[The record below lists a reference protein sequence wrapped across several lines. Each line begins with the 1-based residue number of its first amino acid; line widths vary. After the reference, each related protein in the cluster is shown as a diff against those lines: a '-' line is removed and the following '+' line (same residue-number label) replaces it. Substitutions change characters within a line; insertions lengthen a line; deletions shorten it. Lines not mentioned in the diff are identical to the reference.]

1 MAELDAVLPALRASG
16 EAPFAMMVR
25 GTTYRERAEAAPA
38 LLDSLGQAY
47 VEGKRYGNTKEFPIA
62 TLRGVE
68 VSASPMLSSD
78 EMIVKL
84 SVPGRTRSIQA
95 KDFTGQETTPLGLV
109 RRVENMVGD
118 TENYR
123 GELGRRH
130 DYATTRMAELKLL
143 RTNPRAQRRVERQ
156 TATAGDAH
164 RATPDQYGQ
173 PRGEGPGRRTSGSDG
188 RAGPATG
195 VESGPEPDACV
206 VGGVR
211 RRGTRPPRRSPHRDA
226 ATAADRVDSAP
237 DHEAPEVPRA
247 VRLAYM
253 GMANPNTTPICHARD
268 VMPQRSRR
276 SGQDRDHTR
285 DQDRTGNAAA
295 VPAAWIGDRV
305 PPLRL
310 RDLNGRYG
318 VESPLCTAYPCRY
331 RGVLRPQVARYV

>member
-1 MAELDAVLPALRASG
+1 MSDKRRRLEMLTALLRISTDSPEAKARAAEHQDRMDALGRQPGWSLALNPTPALRA
-16 EAPFAMMVR
+16 
-25 GTTYRERAEAAPA
+25 
-38 LLDSLGQAY
+38 
-47 VEGKRYGNTKEFPIA
+47 EF
-62 TLRGVE
+62 
-68 VSASPMLSSD
+68 
-78 EMIVKL
+78 
-84 SVPGRTRSIQA
+84 
-95 KDFTGQETTPLGLV
+95 
-109 RRVENMVGD
+109 GD
-118 TENYR
+118 
-123 GELGRRH
+123 
-130 DYATTRMAELKLL
+130 AELA
-143 RTNPRAQRRVERQ
+143 R
-156 TATAGDAH
+156 
-164 RATPDQYGQ
+164 
-173 PRGEGPGRRTSGSDG
+173 
-188 RAGPATG
+188 RAG
-195 VESGPEPDACV
+195 
-206 VGGVR
+206 
-211 RRGTRPPRRSPHRDA
+211 RSPHRDA

>member
-1 MAELDAVLPALRASG
+1 MWATAGSPRERQRSPRTGAKGRNAAERRSARREVTVCENQMAELDAVLPALRASG

-38 LLDSLGQAY
+38 LLDSLRQAY

-95 KDFTGQETTPLGLV
+95 KDFTGQETAPLGLV

-143 RTNPRAQRRVERQ
+143 RTNPSS
-156 TATAGDAH
+156 TAT
-164 RATPDQYGQ
+164 
-173 PRGEGPGRRTSGSDG
+173 S
-188 RAGPATG
+188 
-195 VESGPEPDACV
+195 
-206 VGGVR
+206 
-211 RRGTRPPRRSPHRDA
+211 
-226 ATAADRVDSAP
+226 
-237 DHEAPEVPRA
+237 
-247 VRLAYM
+247 
-253 GMANPNTTPICHARD
+253 
-268 VMPQRSRR
+268 
-276 SGQDRDHTR
+276 
-285 DQDRTGNAAA
+285 
-295 VPAAWIGDRV
+295 
-305 PPLRL
+305 
-310 RDLNGRYG
+310 
-318 VESPLCTAYPCRY
+318 
-331 RGVLRPQVARYV
+331 